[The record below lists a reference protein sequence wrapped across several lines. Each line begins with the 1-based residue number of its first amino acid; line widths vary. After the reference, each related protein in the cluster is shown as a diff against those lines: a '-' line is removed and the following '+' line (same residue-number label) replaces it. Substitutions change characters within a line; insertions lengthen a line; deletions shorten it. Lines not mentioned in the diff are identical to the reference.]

1 MDYKWSD
8 RLRSLEGNAIRE
20 IFKLLKNPEVI
31 SFAGGL
37 PAKEGIPTD
46 IVRRI
51 TDDLLRDKLGYD
63 ILQYG
68 ATEGWAPF
76 VESGIEYLKG
86 MGLTD
91 LSPSQVLPVS
101 GGQQGIDLTF
111 KAFINK
117 GDAILFEKPTYLA
130 ALHIAKTY
138 EAKLVA
144 VESEDDGIDLDD
156 LENKIAEN
164 FPKILYIVPTFSNP
178 TGKTLSLEKR
188 REIARITAKYGVIVI
203 EDDPYS
209 RIRFSGES
217 LPPIKSFDM
226 RGNIIYLT
234 SFSKT
239 VAPGIRVGLVA
250 ADENIIRKL
259 AVGKQASDVHTT
271 NLSQAIVDRYL
282 RGNYMEDNLKKVRP
296 IYKEKK
302 DYMIECIEKYFPSS
316 IKHTDPDGGL
326 FIWCELPEGIDAAA
340 LLPDAINKNV
350 AYVAGRDF
358 FADGSGSN
366 TFRLN
371 YSNASREQIEKGI
384 KALGELFRENNVK

>member
-8 RLRSLEGNAIRE
+8 RLRTLEGNAIRE
-20 IFKLLKNPEVI
+20 IFKLLKNPEVV

-46 IVRRI
+46 I
-51 TDDLLRDKLGYD
+51 LRKLSDEVLSGEHSYE

-68 ATEGWAPF
+68 ATEGWAPLR
-76 VESGIEYLKG
+76 ESGTEYLKG
-86 MGLTD
+86 MGLKDIT
-91 LSPSQVLPVS
+91 PSQVFPVS

-138 EAKLVA
+138 EAKLIA
-144 VESEDDGIDLDD
+144 VESEEDGIDLDD

-178 TGKTLSLEKR
+178 TGKTLSIEKR
-188 REIARITAKYGVIVI
+188 REIARITAKYGVIVL

-226 RGNIIYLT
+226 RGNVIYMT

-259 AVGKQASDVHTT
+259 AVGKQASDVHTS

-282 RGNYMEDNLKKVRP
+282 REDYLEENLKKVRP

-302 DYMIECIEKYFPSS
+302 DFMIECIEKYFPMS

-326 FIWCELPEGIDAAA
+326 FIWCELPEGVDTSA
-340 LLPDAINKNV
+340 LLPEAIKKNV

-366 TFRLN
+366 TLRLN
-371 YSNASREQIEKGI
+371 YSNATREQIERGI
-384 KALGELFRENNVK
+384 KALGELFREHNIK